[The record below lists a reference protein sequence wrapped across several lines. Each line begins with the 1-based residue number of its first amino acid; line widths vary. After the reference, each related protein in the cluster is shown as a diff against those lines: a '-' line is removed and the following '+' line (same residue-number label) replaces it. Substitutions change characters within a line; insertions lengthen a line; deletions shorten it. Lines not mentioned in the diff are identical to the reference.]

1 MCLLLYHNDV
11 NTNQGFMLIKTNEYA
26 YMVHISTFLKHRVLT
41 VYTYDG
47 HDLQRK
53 SNAYLENKIP
63 DDQKTD

>member
-1 MCLLLYHNDV
+1 
-11 NTNQGFMLIKTNEYA
+11 MLIKTNEYA